1 LICTISLP
9 EFEGPLDLLLYLV
22 EKHEVDIYEVN
33 VATVAQQY
41 LAHLQ
46 ALEELDIDLA
56 SEFYLMAVRLLAIKA
71 RALLPRALDESQ
83 SAATVVGDED
93 PQRSLIRE
101 LVAYRMCKVQAAAL
115 ASLYTEQCRR
125 YGRPPMMTDT
135 GTEDVTPA
143 HVGVAPSADVL
154 AASYADSLA
163 RARRRQPRVI
173 PADGSN
179 VRQRM
184 AQLLRSLRR
193 ADGIL
198 FSALRALAA
207 TRREVVVT
215 FLALLEL
222 LRRRR
227 VLVHQPEAFA
237 DFRIE
242 LPRRNKEA
250 SR

>member
-41 LAHLQ
+41 LAHLK
-46 ALEELDIDLA
+46 ALEELDLDLA

-71 RALLPRALDESQ
+71 RALLPRALDQ
-83 SAATVVGDED
+83 ATAAETAADNED

-101 LVAYRMCKVQAAAL
+101 LVAYRMCKAHAATL
-115 ASLYTEQCRR
+115 AGLYMEQSRR
-125 YGRPPMMTDT
+125 FGRPPMATD
-135 GTEDVTPA
+135 
-143 HVGVAPSADVL
+143 VGDSPTADDGAGPSTDAL
-154 AASYADSLA
+154 AASYAASLA
-163 RARRRQPRVI
+163 RARRRQPRLI

-184 AQLLRSLRR
+184 AQLLRSLRK

-198 FSALRALAA
+198 FSALRALVA
-207 TRREVVVT
+207 TRREIVVT

-222 LRRRR
+222 VRRRR

-250 SR
+250 S